1 MPQQN
6 QAAAQVEHPKK
17 VFSASLVADHQS
29 AKVLE
34 LRKQPFNFPA
44 SAISSHATLV
54 LSRVSSVYAVG
65 SNKFNSVLAKLDIQ
79 FV

>member
-6 QAAAQVEHPKK
+6 QAAAEVEHPKK
-17 VFSASLVADHQS
+17 VFSASLVADHQP

-34 LRKQPFNFPA
+34 PRKQPFNLPT
-44 SAISSHATLV
+44 SAISPQATQV
-54 LSRVSSVYAVG
+54 LGRVVSVYAVG
-65 SNKFNSVLAKLDIQ
+65 SNEFNSVLAKLVIQ